1 MKFVKTA
8 IISVLLVA
16 TVLLAASCG
25 KKCASCGDLSMSGE
39 EMFGEFVCKD
49 CIDDMN
55 DLFGDLG
62 GLLG

>member
-16 TVLLAASCG
+16 TVLLATSCG
-25 KKCASCGDLSMSGE
+25 KKCVSCGKASMSGE
-39 EMFGEFVCKD
+39 ELFGEFVCQN

-55 DLFGDLG
+55 DLFGNLG
-62 GLLG
+62 GLLD